1 MMPKNHPRQRTAL
14 PRFRSLLHSL
24 NGSPF
29 IAYAR
34 LIRKLARVPE
44 FAGSSS
50 QHQQCSQPLNRQ
62 VRPTLNRCQKCGL
75 PKGVPHVTE
84 GKHDWVNDTRLPQ
97 WHGWHACRRGLGS
110 NLYPLGGTDLV
121 IQKILRHAD
130 VSTTQEYYIK
140 GKTPDARKALVKL
153 GKAYAKKSV
162 GQTLTDSERTLNSDS
177 AAMPGFVN

>member
-1 MMPKNHPRQRTAL
+1 
-14 PRFRSLLHSL
+14 LLYSL
-24 NGSPF
+24 NESPF

-34 LIRKLARVPE
+34 LIRKLANNV
-44 FAGSSS
+44 
-50 QHQQCSQPLNRQ
+50 LNRQ

-75 PKGVPHVTE
+75 PKGLPHVTE
-84 GKHDWVNDTRLPQ
+84 DKHDWANDTRLPQ

-162 GQTLTDSERTLNSDS
+162 GQTLTDSERTRNSDS
-177 AAMPGFVN
+177 GAMSGFVN